1 MNKWEKANYEIGDAS
16 LKRAADDAK
25 ALRTR
30 YAFRYQMAQLTGGDE
45 DEYGKIGALME
56 ILEAF
61 AKREL
66 GERMKKRAAEKVAK
80 KESKDGQK

>member
-1 MNKWEKANYEIGDAS
+1 MNKWEKAINEIADKN
-16 LKRAADDAK
+16 LKQVADDAK

-45 DEYGKIGALME
+45 DEYGRIGALLE

-66 GERMKKRAAEKVAK
+66 GERMKKKAAEKTVK
-80 KESKDGQK
+80 KESE

>member
-1 MNKWEKANYEIGDAS
+1 MNKWEKAINEIADKN
-16 LKRAADDAK
+16 LKQVADDAK

-45 DEYGKIGALME
+45 DEYGKIGALLE

-66 GERMKKRAAEKVAK
+66 GKRMKKRAAEKVVK
-80 KESKDGQK
+80 KESKND

>member
-1 MNKWEKANYEIGDAS
+1 MNRWEKAIYEIGDAS

-45 DEYGKIGALME
+45 DEYGKIGALLE

-66 GERMKKRAAEKVAK
+66 GCRMKKKAAEKAVK
-80 KESKDGQK
+80 EESKND